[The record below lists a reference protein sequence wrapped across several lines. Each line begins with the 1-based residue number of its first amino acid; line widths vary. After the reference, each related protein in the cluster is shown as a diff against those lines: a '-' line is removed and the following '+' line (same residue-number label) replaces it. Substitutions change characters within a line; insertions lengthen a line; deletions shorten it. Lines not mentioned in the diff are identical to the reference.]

1 MSRFRCPS
9 LLIVAILAGLSP
21 PSAARGEDRPVNVVM
36 GDQFGNRCETGQL
49 RGDVVVLVYAG
60 RHGAEAAV
68 ELGRKL
74 HTRFHPTADG
84 VASTE
89 WSTQPVVGIAGWP
102 PGMPVPDV
110 KVIPIACVPEVPKA
124 LQPMVRRR
132 LKRESPVVPVWL
144 DFEDVMRPS
153 FGMVADEPNVL
164 VIDTRGSAQG
174 VISGH
179 LDELKFNEVVGLID
193 GLRKRALPEIRT
205 ASF

>member
-1 MSRFRCPS
+1 MHGFCP
-9 LLIVAILAGLSP
+9 
-21 PSAARGEDRPVNVVM
+21 
-36 GDQFGNRCETGQL
+36 
-49 RGDVVVLVYAG
+49 
-60 RHGAEAAV
+60 
-68 ELGRKL
+68 K
-74 HTRFHPTADG
+74 
-84 VASTE
+84 